1 MKIIFNKYLIIDN
14 LCLFWTYV
22 IAIIL
27 MILVTILWVKKELK
41 NRK

>member
-14 LCLFWTYV
+14 LWLFWTYV

-41 NRK
+41 TKK